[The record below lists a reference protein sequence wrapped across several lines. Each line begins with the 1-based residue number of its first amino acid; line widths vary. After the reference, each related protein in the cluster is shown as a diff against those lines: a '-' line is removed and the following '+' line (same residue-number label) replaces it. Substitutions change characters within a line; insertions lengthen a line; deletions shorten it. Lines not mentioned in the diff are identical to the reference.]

1 MITPEGRAAVGYT
14 AQNSEVL
21 RMEHITKR
29 FPGVVANDDVSL
41 EVRRGEVHALLG
53 ENGAGKS
60 TLMKILYGLVQP
72 DAGEIFLDGTRIRI
86 DSPRAAVERG
96 IGMVHQHFMLVPNLT
111 AVENV
116 ILGLERQPFT
126 PLELDDARRRLRELS
141 EDYSVGVEPDA
152 VVENLSVGAQQ
163 RLEILKLLFRN
174 VRVLVL
180 DEPTAVLAPREVEQ
194 LALIIRA
201 LAAEGRSVIFISHK
215 LEEVKQMSDRVTVL
229 RDGRVVATRPSQEP
243 SPSELAQMMVG
254 RPVTI
259 RRRPRAA
266 VDERAEEAL
275 RLEAVT
281 CLGERGVP
289 ALRDV
294 SLVVRAGEIVGVAG
308 VDGNGQREL
317 AECIAGLRPVESG
330 RIVVGDTVVH
340 GPKRDLDALGFI
352 PEDRQRSGLV
362 LSFAIGENL
371 VLKTFDRPPFLRRG
385 LLRWRSI
392 WEHGRRLM
400 SALQMRRTD
409 PKIPVGELSGGN
421 QQRVMVGRELEAD
434 PRVVVAAQPTR
445 GLDIG
450 AVENVHEMLFEQRQ
464 RGAGVLFISTE
475 LNEVVAISDRIVVLY
490 GGEFMGDVRAE
501 EATIEE
507 IGEMMLG
514 RRRAN
519 GAAGERDAGP
529 G

>member
-1 MITPEGRAAVGYT
+1 MITPEGRAAVAYT

-194 LALIIRA
+194 LARIIRA

-243 SPSELAQMMVG
+243 SPSELAEMMVG

-259 RRRPRAA
+259 RRRARAP
-266 VDERAEEAL
+266 VDGAAEEAL

-281 CLGERGVP
+281 C
-289 ALRDV
+289 
-294 SLVVRAGEIVGVAG
+294 
-308 VDGNGQREL
+308 
-317 AECIAGLRPVESG
+317 
-330 RIVVGDTVVH
+330 
-340 GPKRDLDALGFI
+340 
-352 PEDRQRSGLV
+352 
-362 LSFAIGENL
+362 
-371 VLKTFDRPPFLRRG
+371 
-385 LLRWRSI
+385 
-392 WEHGRRLM
+392 
-400 SALQMRRTD
+400 
-409 PKIPVGELSGGN
+409 VGELSGGN

-475 LNEVVAISDRIVVLY
+475 LNEVVAISDRIVVVY
-490 GGEFMGDVRAE
+490 GGELMGDVRAE

-519 GAAGERDAGP
+519 GALDEREKGP